1 MDNKHDSLHFA
12 EQVSKRMKQDRLLE
26 QLIQSKTLSGTPKRK
41 RKINWDAVA
50 TACFIPFFAALLIFW
65 LFIGGS
71 R

>member
-12 EQVSKRMKQDRLLE
+12 QQVSDRIKQDRLLE

-41 RKINWDAVA
+41 RQVNWDSVA
-50 TACFIPFFAALLIFW
+50 SACFIAFFAALFIFW